1 MVTDITPEM
10 KKAIERSGYLL
21 EAEVAEIVRQQGYF
35 VIPNHAF
42 RDPESGEN
50 REIDI
55 FAISAE
61 VIKRKE
67 EDFIFPILLI
77 ECKNIQSPLVFF
89 SREEVPSRYIVGD
102 LQISGIPKE
111 IKTKDGFDED
121 LAEYLKL
128 EKICH
133 YYRAGNIS
141 TQFCAIV
148 SKKDKKD
155 KDFIATHKIDSPL
168 GNLYESMILPVI
180 KALHYEKE
188 EHENSYYP
196 DPQNETINLQLYY
209 PIVVINGSLFE
220 CLLKESGEPTY
231 KSVQRVNFL
240 RRYQSTE
247 ISGDYRIDIVAK
259 ESLGELL
266 GEIDKEIEMIT
277 KRIKQGRDELI
288 ENAKRIAKERL
299 KEEKHKKH

>member
-1 MVTDITPEM
+1 VTSNMVADITPQM
-10 KKAIERSGYLL
+10 KAAIERSGYLL
-21 EAEVAEIVRQQGYF
+21 ETEIAGIVRDQGYF

-55 FAISAE
+55 FAISAKA
-61 VIKRKE
+61 IKRKK

-89 SREEVPSRYIVGD
+89 SHEEVPSRYIVGD

-111 IKTKDGFDED
+111 IKTQDGFDED
-121 LAEYLKL
+121 IAEYLGL

-133 YYRAGNIS
+133 YYKAGSIS

-148 SKKDKKD
+148 PKDKG
-155 KDFIATHKIDSPL
+155 FIATHKIDSPL

-196 DPQNETINLQLYY
+196 DPKSETINLQFYY
-209 PIVVINGSLFE
+209 PIIVIIGSLFG
-220 CLLKESGEPTY
+220 CLLKGSGQPTY
-231 KSVQRVNFL
+231 KKVQRVNFL
-240 RRYQSTE
+240 RRYESAK
-247 ISGDYRIDIVAK
+247 ISGEYRIDIVVN
-259 ESLGELL
+259 EGLEELL
-266 GEIDKEIEMIT
+266 REIDDEIGMIA
-277 KRIKQGRDELI
+277 KRIKQKRDELI
-288 ENAKRIAKERL
+288 QNARRIAREKL
-299 KEEKHKKH
+299 KDEKQK

>member
-1 MVTDITPEM
+1 MVMDITPEI
-10 KKAIERSGYLL
+10 KKAVEKSGYLL
-21 EAEVAEIVRQQGYF
+21 EAQVAEIVRNHPYF

-50 REIDI
+50 REMDI
-55 FAISAE
+55 FAIGAKAVVE
-61 VIKRKE
+61 QEK
-67 EDFIFPILLI
+67 DFIFPILLI

-89 SREEVPSRYIVGD
+89 SHKEVPSRYIIGD

-111 IKTKDGFDED
+111 IKTKDGFEKD
-121 LAEYLKL
+121 LAEYLEL

-133 YYRAGNIS
+133 YYKTGSIS

-148 SKKDKKD
+148 SKGKG
-155 KDFIATHKIDSPL
+155 FIATHKIDGPL

-188 EHENSYYP
+188 MHENSYYP

-220 CLLKESGEPTY
+220 CLLKDSGKPIY
-231 KSVQRVNFL
+231 KRVQRVNFL
-240 RRYQSTE
+240 RRYESTE
-247 ISGDYRIDIVAK
+247 ISGEYRIDVVVK
-259 ESLGELL
+259 ESLGEVL

-277 KRIKQGRDELI
+277 KRVKQNRDELI
-288 ENAKRIAKERL
+288 ENARRIAKERL
-299 KEEKHKKH
+299 KKEKHEED